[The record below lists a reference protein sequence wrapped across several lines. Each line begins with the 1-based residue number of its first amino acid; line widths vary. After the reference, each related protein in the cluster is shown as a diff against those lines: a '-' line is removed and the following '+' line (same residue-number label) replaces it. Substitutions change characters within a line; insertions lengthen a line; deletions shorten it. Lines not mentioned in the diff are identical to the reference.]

1 MAQNI
6 NIGIVIPWRAK
17 PDRVKGFNAVVNWY
31 KENIPEAHI
40 ILADSGDSPFSLSGS
55 RNSGVRQAQ
64 DMGMDI
70 IVINDA
76 DTFPEKD
83 ALMEAIFD
91 CLNDGLVHLPY
102 NQYKSLQID
111 GSKQFFRGLPLSQCD
126 YFEVPGACSGVY
138 VCTPETWWS
147 HYGQDER
154 FRGWGF
160 EDAAWWSAHKTI
172 LGQEPVRH
180 EGSVYALTHKSEV
193 KEGPQY
199 EANAA
204 LCYKYI
210 QAESD
215 KNLMISIASQGLR
228 YKS

>member
-1 MAQNI
+1 MASNI
-6 NIGIVIPWRAK
+6 NIGIVIPWRSK
-17 PDRVKGFNAVVNWY
+17 PDRLKGFHAVVKWY
-31 KENIPEAHI
+31 EDNLPEAKI
-40 ILADSGDSPFSLSGS
+40 ILSDAKGNPFSLSGS
-55 RNSGVRQAQ
+55 RNDGVAKAEEL
-64 DMGMDI
+64 GMDVVI
-70 IVINDA
+70 INDA

-102 NQYKSLQID
+102 NKYKSLQID
-111 GSKQFFRGLPLSQCD
+111 GSKQFFRGLPLSQCE
-126 YFEVPGACSGVY
+126 YFEIPGACSGVY
-138 VCTPETWWS
+138 VCAPRTWWS
-147 HYGQDER
+147 HCGQDER

-172 LGQEPVRH
+172 LGEEPIRH

-199 EANAA
+199 EINAA
-204 LCYKYI
+204 LCYKYL

-215 KNLMISIASQGLR
+215 IEVMKSLASEGLR
-228 YKS
+228 DRS